1 MSTPNDD
8 NANDSGPSRSRRE
21 RSTRYP
27 GVPLAE
33 SIELTRFVE
42 SKGLDGLSAGD
53 IATALGYK
61 NIKTNTFSARLS
73 AARQFGLLE
82 LKDEGYWVTPLAR
95 SILHPMDPAELPKLY
110 RKALLVPPLYS
121 DLAERLGGKR
131 VPDAPILGN
140 ILYHH
145 HAIIAN
151 AKQAAAEYF
160 IESAKFAGALGEDLI
175 FRPEGLGGPDESP
188 APAPTASKPTPAE
201 TPVAATPSSKPAATV
216 PRVAAAP
223 GTPRTRFDL
232 LLWGPDQGKAVRV
245 RAPESMTEE
254 SFERLVQAL
263 RLHIKIEQPNPST
276 Q

>member
-8 NANDSGPSRSRRE
+8 SANDSGPSRSRRE

-110 RKALLVPPLYS
+110 RKALLVPPLYA

-140 ILYHH
+140 VLYHH
-145 HAIIAN
+145 HSIIAN

-160 IESAKFAGALGEDLI
+160 IESAKFAGALGEDLV
-175 FRPEGLGGPDESP
+175 FRPEGSGGVEESP
-188 APAPTASKPTPAE
+188 ATPPAPAKPVPIESPVPA
-201 TPVAATPSSKPAATV
+201 TTSSKPAPPAARGPSV
-216 PRVAAAP
+216 PA
-223 GTPRTRFDL
+223 TPRTRFDL

-263 RLHIKIEQPNPST
+263 RLHIKIEQPNAST